1 MFRKSIFILFLLALA
16 LTSFQGSL
24 AAPSAD
30 PIFSDDFESGNLSAW
45 TARKTDFGD
54 LAVTAP
60 AALEGTRGMR
70 ARLDDNTPIYV
81 TDDTP
86 NGEVSY
92 KAKFL
97 FDPNS
102 IGMANRDFQTI
113 FLGKKGPCGSCVP
126 MLRIEF
132 RRFNDTYM
140 LRAGTR
146 QDDMLWLNTLWFTIS
161 DQSHEV
167 EVEWDASQSA
177 GMNNGQLMFFIDSVQ
192 KANRTGID
200 NDTFKVDRVL
210 LGAIN
215 GIDTTTRGTT
225 FFDFFESFR

>member
-1 MFRKSIFILFLLALA
+1 MLRKSIFILFVLVLF
-16 LTSFQGSL
+16 LTSFQTSL
-24 AAPSAD
+24 AAPTAD
-30 PIFSDDFESGNLSAW
+30 PIFSDGFESGNLLAW

-54 LAVTAP
+54 LAATAA

-86 NGEVSY
+86 ASEVSY

-102 IGMANRDFQTI
+102 ISMTNGNFHTI
-113 FLGKKGPCGSCVP
+113 FLG
-126 MLRIEF
+126 MDLRTSYVHTVRVEF
-132 RRFNDTYM
+132 RRFGDTYQ
-140 LRAGTR
+140 LRASAR
-146 QDDMLWLNTLWFTIS
+146 RDDMTWVHTRWFAIT

-167 EVEWDASQSA
+167 EVEWDASEAA
-177 GMNNGQLMFFIDSVQ
+177 GLNNGQLTFFIDSVQ
-192 KANRTGID
+192 KANRTNID
-200 NDTFKVDRVL
+200 NDTFQVDRAR
-210 LGAIN
+210 LGAIA

-225 FFDFFESFR
+225 YFDSFESFK

>member
-1 MFRKSIFILFLLALA
+1 MLRKSIFFLFAFILA
-16 LTSFQGSL
+16 LTSFQSGL
-24 AAPSAD
+24 AAD

-54 LAVTAP
+54 LAVTAL

-70 ARLDDNTPIYV
+70 ARIDDNTPIYV

-86 NGEVSY
+86 ASEVSY

-102 IGMANRDFQTI
+102 ISMASGDFHTI
-113 FLGKKGPCGSCVP
+113 FLGMDLRTSYVP
-126 MLRIEF
+126 TVRVEF
-132 RRFNDTYM
+132 RRFGTTYM
-140 LRAGTR
+140 LRAGAR
-146 QDDMLWLNTLWFTIS
+146 RDDLSWLNTQWFPIT

-200 NDTFKVDRVL
+200 NDTFQVDRAR
-210 LGAIN
+210 LGAIA
-215 GIDTTTRGTT
+215 GIDTTTRGST
-225 FFDFFESFR
+225 FFDFFESFK

>member
-1 MFRKSIFILFLLALA
+1 MLRKSIFFLFALILA
-16 LTSFQGSL
+16 LTSFQSGL
-24 AAPSAD
+24 AAD

-54 LAVTAP
+54 LAVTAL

-70 ARLDDNTPIYV
+70 ARIDDNTPIYV

-86 NGEVSY
+86 ASENSY

-97 FDPNS
+97 FDPHSISMNS
-102 IGMANRDFQTI
+102 GDFHTI
-113 FLGKKGPCGSCVP
+113 FLAMDLRTSYVP
-126 MLRIEF
+126 TVRVEF
-132 RRFNDTYM
+132 RRFGTTYQ
-140 LRAGTR
+140 LRAGAR
-146 QDDMLWLNTLWFTIS
+146 RDDLSWLNTMWFPIT

-200 NDTFKVDRVL
+200 NDTFQVDRAR
-210 LGAIN
+210 LGAIA

-225 FFDFFESFR
+225 FFDFFESFK

>member
-1 MFRKSIFILFLLALA
+1 MLRKSIFILFVLVLALA
-16 LTSFQGSL
+16 SFQSAL
-24 AAPSAD
+24 AAD

-54 LAVTAP
+54 LAVTAA

-70 ARLDDNTPIYV
+70 ARIDDNTPIYV

-86 NGEVSY
+86 ASLNSY

-102 IGMANRDFQTI
+102 IGMASGDFHTI
-113 FLGKKGPCGSCVP
+113 FLGMDQRTSYVP
-126 MLRIEF
+126 TMRVEF
-132 RRFNDTYM
+132 RKSGDIYQ
-140 LRAGTR
+140 LRAGAR
-146 QDDMLWLNTLWFTIS
+146 RDDLTWLNTQWFAIT

-177 GMNNGQLMFFIDSVQ
+177 GMNNGQLAFSIDSVL

-200 NDTFKVDRVL
+200 NDTFRVDRAR
-210 LGAIN
+210 LGAIA
-215 GIDTTTRGTT
+215 GVDTTTRGTY
-225 FFDFFESFR
+225 FFDFFESFN